1 MNLEELKKKMDEEHY
16 IYDDTLSTVLYVALQ
31 LGRPLLIEGA
41 AGVGK
46 TEVAKVMAAALD
58 RELVRLQ
65 CYEGLDESK
74 ALYEW
79 NYQKQLLSIQVNMN
93 AQDREA
99 LTRSL
104 FSDEYLLERPLLK
117 SIRSEKPVVLLID
130 EIDKADEEFE
140 AFLLELLS
148 EMQVTIPEVGT
159 IRANSVPFV
168 VLTSNRARP
177 LSEALRRRCAYLY
190 IEYPDMEKELAI
202 LRAKL
207 PHVDDRLCAQVA
219 LAVQKLRSNE
229 VILKKPSIA
238 ETLDWAAAL
247 DALGIRELTPDALR
261 KTAGFVLKN
270 NEDMAALAR
279 QTADKLD
286 AMGIKFKVVNVVD
299 LVKLQSAKENNE
311 ALSDEEFAELF
322 TEDKPVLFAYH
333 SYARDVRG
341 LIYDRPN
348 HDNFNVHGYEEQ
360 GSTTTPYD
368 MVRVN
373 NIDRYE
379 LQAEALRMIDADKY
393 ADKINEL
400 EAFRQE
406 AFQFAVDNGYDHPD
420 YTDWVYSGVN
430 TNKQGAV
437 SATAATAGDNE

>member
-1 MNLEELKKKMDEEHY
+1 M
-16 IYDDTLSTVLYVALQ
+16 YVSLQ

-46 TEVAKVMAAALD
+46 TEVAKVMASALGRD
-58 RELVRLQ
+58 LVRLQ

-93 AQDREA
+93 AQDRDS
-99 LTRSL
+99 LTKSL
-104 FSDEYLLERPLLK
+104 FSDEYLLERPLLQ
-117 SIRSEKPVVLLID
+117 SIRSERSVVLLID

-148 EMQVTIPEVGT
+148 EMQVSIPEIGT
-159 IRANSVPFV
+159 IKAKSIPFV

-219 LAVQKLRSNE
+219 LAVQKLRANDI
-229 VILKKPSIA
+229 ILKKPSIA

-261 KTAGFVLKN
+261 QTAGFVLKN
-270 NEDMAALAR
+270 NED
-279 QTADKLD
+279 LD
-286 AMGIKFKVVNVVD
+286 AMD
-299 LVKLQSAKENNE
+299 L
-311 ALSDEEFAELF
+311 DTEEPH
-322 TEDKPVLFAYH
+322 TCTCGGSCGGH
-333 SYARDVRG
+333 
-341 LIYDRPN
+341 
-348 HDNFNVHGYEEQ
+348 HHG
-360 GSTTTPYD
+360 
-368 MVRVN
+368 
-373 NIDRYE
+373 
-379 LQAEALRMIDADKY
+379 
-393 ADKINEL
+393 
-400 EAFRQE
+400 
-406 AFQFAVDNGYDHPD
+406 
-420 YTDWVYSGVN
+420 
-430 TNKQGAV
+430 
-437 SATAATAGDNE
+437 

>member
-1 MNLEELKKKMDEEHY
+1 MTYEELKAKMDESHY
-16 IYDDTLSTVLYVALQ
+16 IYDETLATVLFVALH

-93 AQDREA
+93 AQDRDS
-99 LTRSL
+99 LTKSL
-104 FSDEYLLERPLLK
+104 FRDEYLLERPLLQ

-148 EMQVTIPEVGT
+148 EMQVTIPEIGT
-159 IRANSVPFV
+159 VKAKSIPFV

-190 IEYPDMEKELAI
+190 IEYPDMNKELAI
-202 LRAKL
+202 LRAKP
-207 PHVDDRLCAQVA
+207 PHVYDRLCAQVA

-229 VILKKPSIA
+229 MILKKPSIA

-261 KTAGFVLKN
+261 QTAGFVLKN
-270 NEDMAALAR
+270 NED
-279 QTADKLD
+279 LD
-286 AMGIKFKVVNVVD
+286 ALD
-299 LVKLQSAKENNE
+299 L
-311 ALSDEEFAELF
+311 
-322 TEDKPVLFAYH
+322 
-333 SYARDVRG
+333 
-341 LIYDRPN
+341 
-348 HDNFNVHGYEEQ
+348 
-360 GSTTTPYD
+360 
-368 MVRVN
+368 
-373 NIDRYE
+373 
-379 LQAEALRMIDADKY
+379 DADPEPGHTCTCGGSCGGHHH
-393 ADKINEL
+393 D
-400 EAFRQE
+400 
-406 AFQFAVDNGYDHPD
+406 
-420 YTDWVYSGVN
+420 
-430 TNKQGAV
+430 
-437 SATAATAGDNE
+437 

>member
-1 MNLEELKKKMDEEHY
+1 MDIQTLKQKMDQAGY
-16 IYDDTLSTVLYVALQ
+16 IYDETLATVLTVALQ

-46 TEVAKVMAAALD
+46 TEIAKVMAAALD
-58 RELVRLQ
+58 RDLVRLQ

-93 AQDREA
+93 SEDRDG
-99 LTRSL
+99 LTKSL

-148 EMQVTIPEVGT
+148 EMQVSIPEVGT
-159 IRANSVPFV
+159 IKARSIPFV

-190 IEYPDMEKELAI
+190 IEYPDMEKDLAI

-219 LAVQKLRSNE
+219 MAVQKLRSNE
-229 VILKKPSIA
+229 SVLKKPSIA

-247 DALGIRELTPDALR
+247 DALGIKELTPDALR
-261 KTAGFVLKN
+261 NTAGFVLKN
-270 NEDMAALAR
+270 NEDMAALE
-279 QTADKLD
+279 D
-286 AMGIKFKVVNVVD
+286 AHTCD
-299 LVKLQSAKENNE
+299 
-311 ALSDEEFAELF
+311 
-322 TEDKPVLFAYH
+322 
-333 SYARDVRG
+333 
-341 LIYDRPN
+341 
-348 HDNFNVHGYEEQ
+348 HDGHHCACGGHHHG
-360 GSTTTPYD
+360 
-368 MVRVN
+368 
-373 NIDRYE
+373 
-379 LQAEALRMIDADKY
+379 
-393 ADKINEL
+393 
-400 EAFRQE
+400 
-406 AFQFAVDNGYDHPD
+406 
-420 YTDWVYSGVN
+420 
-430 TNKQGAV
+430 
-437 SATAATAGDNE
+437 

>member
-1 MNLEELKKKMDEEHY
+1 MTLEELRQKLDETQY
-16 IYDDTLSTVLYVALQ
+16 VYDENMLTVLYVALT

-79 NYQKQLLSIQVNMN
+79 NYQKQLLTIQIHENDPDK
-93 AQDREA
+93 QT
-99 LTRSL
+99 LTKSL
-104 FSDEYLLERPLLK
+104 FSDEFLLERPLLK

-130 EIDKADEEFE
+130 EVDKADEEFE

-148 EMQVTIPEVGT
+148 EMQVSIPEIGT
-159 IRANSVPFV
+159 VRAKSIPFV

-219 LAVQKLRSNE
+219 LAVQKLRAND

-261 KTAGFVLKN
+261 QTAGFVLKN
-270 NEDMAALAR
+270 NED
-279 QTADKLD
+279 LD
-286 AMGIKFKVVNVVD
+286 AMD
-299 LVKLQSAKENNE
+299 L
-311 ALSDEEFAELF
+311 DTEEPH
-322 TEDKPVLFAYH
+322 TCTCGGSCGGH
-333 SYARDVRG
+333 
-341 LIYDRPN
+341 
-348 HDNFNVHGYEEQ
+348 HHG
-360 GSTTTPYD
+360 
-368 MVRVN
+368 
-373 NIDRYE
+373 
-379 LQAEALRMIDADKY
+379 
-393 ADKINEL
+393 
-400 EAFRQE
+400 
-406 AFQFAVDNGYDHPD
+406 
-420 YTDWVYSGVN
+420 
-430 TNKQGAV
+430 
-437 SATAATAGDNE
+437 

>member
-1 MNLEELKKKMDEEHY
+1 MTFEELKQKMGEAHY
-16 IYDDTLSTVLYVALQ
+16 IYDETLATVLYVALE

-46 TEVAKVMAAALD
+46 TEIAKVMAYALD
-58 RELVRLQ
+58 RDLVRMQ

-93 AQDREA
+93 AQDKDA
-99 LTRSL
+99 LTKSL
-104 FSDEYLLERPLLK
+104 FSDDYLLERPLLQ
-117 SIRSEKPVVLLID
+117 SIRSEKPVVLLVD

-148 EMQVTIPEVGT
+148 EMQVSIPEVGT
-159 IRANSVPFV
+159 VKAKSIPFV

-219 LAVQKLRSNE
+219 LAVQKLRASE
-229 VILKKPSIA
+229 TILKKPSIA

-261 KTAGFVLKN
+261 QTAGFVLKN
-270 NEDMAALAR
+270 HEDIAALE
-279 QTADKLD
+279 DE
-286 AMGIKFKVVNVVD
+286 D
-299 LVKLQSAKENNE
+299 LVHCGACGG
-311 ALSDEEFAELF
+311 
-322 TEDKPVLFAYH
+322 H
-333 SYARDVRG
+333 
-341 LIYDRPN
+341 
-348 HDNFNVHGYEEQ
+348 HHG
-360 GSTTTPYD
+360 
-368 MVRVN
+368 
-373 NIDRYE
+373 
-379 LQAEALRMIDADKY
+379 
-393 ADKINEL
+393 
-400 EAFRQE
+400 
-406 AFQFAVDNGYDHPD
+406 
-420 YTDWVYSGVN
+420 
-430 TNKQGAV
+430 
-437 SATAATAGDNE
+437 

>member
-1 MNLEELKKKMDEEHY
+1 MTYEELKQKMDEAHY
-16 IYDDTLSTVLYVALQ
+16 IYDETLATVLFVSLQ

-46 TEVAKVMAAALD
+46 TEIAKVMAAALD
-58 RELVRLQ
+58 RDLVRLQ

-93 AQDREA
+93 TQDKEA

-104 FSDEYLLERPLLK
+104 FSDEYLLERPLLQ

-148 EMQVTIPEVGT
+148 EMQVSIPEVGT
-159 IRANSVPFV
+159 LKAKSIPFV

-207 PHVDDRLCAQVA
+207 PHIDDRLAVQVA

-229 VILKKPSIA
+229 AILKKPSIA
-238 ETLDWAAAL
+238 ESLDWAAAL

-261 KTAGFVLKN
+261 QTAGFVLKN
-270 NEDMAALAR
+270 NDDIE
-279 QTADKLD
+279 
-286 AMGIKFKVVNVVD
+286 AMN
-299 LVKLQSAKENNE
+299 LV
-311 ALSDEEFAELF
+311 DEEEAC
-322 TEDKPVLFAYH
+322 TCGGNCGH
-333 SYARDVRG
+333 
-341 LIYDRPN
+341 
-348 HDNFNVHGYEEQ
+348 HHHHG
-360 GSTTTPYD
+360 GHHH
-368 MVRVN
+368 
-373 NIDRYE
+373 
-379 LQAEALRMIDADKY
+379 
-393 ADKINEL
+393 
-400 EAFRQE
+400 
-406 AFQFAVDNGYDHPD
+406 G
-420 YTDWVYSGVN
+420 
-430 TNKQGAV
+430 
-437 SATAATAGDNE
+437 

>member
-1 MNLEELKKKMDEEHY
+1 MNLEQLKQKMDEAHY
-16 IYDDTLSTVLYVALQ
+16 IYDDTLATVLAVALE

-46 TEVAKVMAAALD
+46 TEIAKVMASALD
-58 RELVRLQ
+58 RDLVRLQ

-93 AQDREA
+93 SQDRDE

-104 FSDEYLLERPLLK
+104 FGDEYLLERPLLK

-159 IRANSVPFV
+159 IKAKTVPFV
-168 VLTSNRARP
+168 VLTSNRMRP

-190 IEYPDMEKELAI
+190 IQYPDLEKELAI

-207 PHVDDRLCAQVA
+207 PHVDDRLAHQVA
-219 LAVQKLRSNE
+219 LAVQRLRSNE
-229 VILKKPSIA
+229 AILKKPSIA

-261 KTAGFVLKN
+261 QTAGFILKN
-270 NEDMAALAR
+270 NEDLAV
-279 QTADKLD
+279 L
-286 AMGIKFKVVNVVD
+286 
-299 LVKLQSAKENNE
+299 
-311 ALSDEEFAELF
+311 EEMPDGEPS
-322 TEDKPVLFAYH
+322 ECGGNCGGH
-333 SYARDVRG
+333 
-341 LIYDRPN
+341 
-348 HDNFNVHGYEEQ
+348 HHG
-360 GSTTTPYD
+360 
-368 MVRVN
+368 
-373 NIDRYE
+373 
-379 LQAEALRMIDADKY
+379 
-393 ADKINEL
+393 
-400 EAFRQE
+400 
-406 AFQFAVDNGYDHPD
+406 
-420 YTDWVYSGVN
+420 
-430 TNKQGAV
+430 
-437 SATAATAGDNE
+437 